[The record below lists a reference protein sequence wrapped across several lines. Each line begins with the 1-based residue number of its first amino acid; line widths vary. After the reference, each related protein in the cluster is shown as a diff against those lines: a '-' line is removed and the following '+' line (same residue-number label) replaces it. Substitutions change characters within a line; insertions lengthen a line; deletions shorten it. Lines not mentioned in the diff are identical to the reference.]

1 MRRLE
6 RTTVALGLFLVLAC
20 GAPPADAADPLP
32 APAGPRAYRIAVF
45 DKPATD
51 RQRKQVAVGVIVFAD
66 RVVRFSE
73 IPDRRLREDFLSRYR
88 DVYFATEL
96 DPTGCF
102 SLTHL
107 GSEHGSISVL
117 APYGL
122 VAWQASPERT
132 IVGRLYQSPDSTYDL
147 TLTERGDR
155 MEGTGNG
162 NLGFRGG
169 ANLVEYFSGTRLPD
183 ANVSDCFHGA
193 IELRDL
199 VEPPSP

>member
-1 MRRLE
+1 
-6 RTTVALGLFLVLAC
+6 VAEA
-20 GAPPADAADPLP
+20 AEPPPG
-32 APAGPRAYRIAVF
+32 PAGPRAYRISVF

-51 RQRKQVAVGVIVFAD
+51 RQRKQVAEGVVVFAD

-73 IPDRRLREDFLSRYR
+73 IRDPKLREDFLSRYR

-107 GSEHGSISVL
+107 GSEHGSIGVL

-122 VAWQASPERT
+122 VAWQTSPDGT

-162 NLGFRGG
+162 SLGFRGG
-169 ANLVEYFSGTRLPD
+169 ANLVEYFSGRRLPA
-183 ANVSDCFHGA
+183 ANVSDCFHA
-193 IELRDL
+193 ANESRELVD
-199 VEPPSP
+199 PSSP

>member
-1 MRRLE
+1 MTRGP
-6 RTTVALGLFLVLAC
+6 ALNAAISGLAALLLCAASVV
-20 GAPPADAADPLP
+20 AADPLP
-32 APAGPRAYRIAVF
+32 TATGPRAYRISVF

-51 RQRKQVAVGVIVFAD
+51 RQRKQVAGGVIVFAD

-88 DVYFATEL
+88 DVYYATEL

-107 GSEHGSISVL
+107 GSEHGSIGVL

-122 VAWQASPERT
+122 VAWQRSPDRT

-169 ANLVEYFSGTRLPD
+169 ANLVEYFSGTRLPV
-183 ANVSDCFHGA
+183 ASVSDCFHGA
-193 IELRDL
+193 IESRGLL
-199 VEPPSP
+199 EPPSP